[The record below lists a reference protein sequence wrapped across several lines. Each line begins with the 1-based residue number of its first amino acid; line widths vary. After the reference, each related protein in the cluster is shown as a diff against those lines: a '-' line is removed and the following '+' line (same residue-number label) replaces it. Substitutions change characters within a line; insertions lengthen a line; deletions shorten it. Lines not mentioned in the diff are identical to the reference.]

1 MKVIRESWKK
11 FCSQHKKYLITIA
24 VLIVVTPIIIVGGW
38 GYQRKKNADLIQR
51 AMNDPSNVD
60 PENYLNQID
69 ESFSNMTDL
78 DKKKILSDPDKLEKH
93 VAAATY
99 NELKKSFHLIFKLPP
114 AMRKKMIH
122 NQAEVLREKA
132 LADPDRVEEI
142 INSSIGCGSLK
153 GASQFYMLELTGKE
167 KAESAEI
174 TKTMYLIL
182 TKQLKKTKSG
192 GSK

>member
-11 FCSQHKKYLITIA
+11 FCSQHKRPLIIIA
-24 VLIVVTPIIIVGGW
+24 VLIVVTPIIVVGVW
-38 GYQRKKNADLIQR
+38 GYQRKKNADLIQQ

-69 ESFSNMTDL
+69 ESFNNMTDFE
-78 DKKKILSDPDKLEKH
+78 KKKILSDPDKLEEH

-114 AMRKKMIH
+114 AMRKKMLH
-122 NQAEVLREKA
+122 NQAEALRKKA
-132 LADPDRVEEI
+132 LDDPDKVEEI
-142 INSSIGCGSLK
+142 MNSSVGYGSLK
-153 GASQFYMLELTGKE
+153 GASQFYMLELTGKQ

-174 TKTMYLIL
+174 TKVMYLIL
-182 TKQLKKTKSG
+182 TKQLKKSKSG
-192 GSK
+192 GAK

>member
-11 FCSQHKKYLITIA
+11 FYFQHKRTLVIIL
-24 VLIVVTPIIIVGGW
+24 VLVVLTPIIVVGVW

-51 AMNDPSNVD
+51 AMNDPSNID

-69 ESFSNMTDL
+69 ESFNNMTNL
-78 DKKKILSDPDKLEKH
+78 EKKKILSDPDKLEKH

-114 AMRKKMIH
+114 SMRKKMLH
-122 NQAEVLREKA
+122 HQAEVLRKKA
-132 LADPDRVEEI
+132 LADPERIEKI
-142 INSSIGCGSLK
+142 INSPVGYGSLK

-174 TKTMYLIL
+174 TKVMYLIL
-182 TKQLKKTKSG
+182 TKQLKKNKNG
-192 GSK
+192 GAK